1 MPLHE
6 LLDIRLLCNLSGLM
20 TLSRLPLALLFPFV
34 AANPIYAS
42 IVIVLAA
49 ILDALDGVVARRCGT
64 DSYLGGFADG
74 WIDKIFSINAG
85 WSLVVFDWM
94 SWWSVCL
101 LFTREWVQIPMV
113 PYYVTR
119 YVRGKKPPNQPL
131 ITGKACSVLL
141 VFAMLSALWTMDVLM
156 WMCIIGTSV
165 LGVYTTY
172 VYLRREFEQ
181 NQEINYKS

>member
-1 MPLHE
+1 MSLSK
-6 LLDIRLLCNLSGLM
+6 LLDIRLLCNISGVM

-34 AANPIYAS
+34 AATPTDAS

-49 ILDALDGVVARRCGT
+49 LLDAFDGVVARKMGT
-64 DSYLGGFADG
+64 ESHVGGFADG

-119 YVRGKKPPNQPL
+119 YVRGRKPPNEPIQA
-131 ITGKACSVLL
+131 GKICSVLL
-141 VFAMLSALWTMDVLM
+141 VFAMLSSLWTLEVLM
-156 WMCIIGTSV
+156 WMCIIGTSM
-165 LGVYTTY
+165 LGAYSTY
-172 VYLRREFEQ
+172 VYMRREFEQ
-181 NQEINYKS
+181 NREIN